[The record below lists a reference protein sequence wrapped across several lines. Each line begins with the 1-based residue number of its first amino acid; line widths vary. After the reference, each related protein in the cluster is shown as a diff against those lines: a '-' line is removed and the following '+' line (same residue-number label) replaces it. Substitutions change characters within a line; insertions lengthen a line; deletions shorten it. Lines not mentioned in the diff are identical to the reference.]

1 MSKKKKKKRRKLDLA
16 QRTLRR
22 AQRQFRQ
29 RIQDVFHIAG
39 FVVVPV
45 RGTQLNFLGRQGEF
59 DSVFLFENL
68 IVIAEDTCLRS
79 SDEIYEHVLRK
90 DMFYEHLRKNKNAF
104 VDYLKSTFPAVRKS
118 MRAEFDASDVILVT
132 LHCSKNRMEERH
144 KQRFPQFHFLED
156 RNLRY
161 FRALATTL
169 GRSLRF
175 ELFKFFGL
183 HAADIKVASGQ
194 PNTTF
199 QGFVLPESPSGFPA
213 GYKIATFYID
223 PETLISLS
231 YVLRKDGWRDSARLY
246 QRMISRRKIRSM
258 RHYLAQDPRVF
269 INNVIVSLPATTRLL
284 DDDNNTVDLANIAK
298 TEALGVQLTNEFNTI
313 GIIDGQHRV
322 FAYHEGNDEFEARI
336 APKRRKQQLL
346 VTGVLYPTNVSED
359 KQREFEAR
367 LFLDINDKQTRTRPE
382 LRQAI
387 EAVVN
392 PFSVIAIARA
402 VVNRLAADGPLC
414 EVLEEDQFDVGKLK
428 TSSIVSYGLRH
439 IVKPEGDDTLFKLW
453 KHPKKAAIQAAIIAA
468 SSERRIKNAPSRT
481 ALDDYLNFSTSEV
494 NRLLIGYKRFIPKEL
509 WTFDRKKSRAL
520 TTTAINGL
528 IFCLRRLIQENKT
541 APTPEAYEAGLRKA
555 NISFTPDRF
564 KYRSSHWRDLGEKI
578 AAKGFLS

>member
-1 MSKKKKKKRRKLDLA
+1 MPKKKKKKRRKLDLA

-29 RIQDVFHIAG
+29 RIQDVFQIAG
-39 FVVVPV
+39 FGVVAV
-45 RGTQLNFLGRQGEF
+45 RGRQLNFLGRQGEF

-90 DMFYEHLRKNKNAF
+90 DMFYEHLRQNKNAF
-104 VDYLKSTFPAVRKS
+104 VDYLKDTFPAVRKL

-284 DDDNNTVDLANIAK
+284 DGDSNTVDVAKIAK
-298 TEALGVQLTNEFNTI
+298 TEALGVQP
-313 GIIDGQHRV
+313 
-322 FAYHEGNDEFEARI
+322 DE
-336 APKRRKQQLL
+336 
-346 VTGVLYPTNVSED
+346 
-359 KQREFEAR
+359 
-367 LFLDINDKQTRTRPE
+367 
-382 LRQAI
+382 
-387 EAVVN
+387 
-392 PFSVIAIARA
+392 
-402 VVNRLAADGPLC
+402 
-414 EVLEEDQFDVGKLK
+414 
-428 TSSIVSYGLRH
+428 
-439 IVKPEGDDTLFKLW
+439 
-453 KHPKKAAIQAAIIAA
+453 
-468 SSERRIKNAPSRT
+468 
-481 ALDDYLNFSTSEV
+481 
-494 NRLLIGYKRFIPKEL
+494 
-509 WTFDRKKSRAL
+509 
-520 TTTAINGL
+520 
-528 IFCLRRLIQENKT
+528 
-541 APTPEAYEAGLRKA
+541 
-555 NISFTPDRF
+555 
-564 KYRSSHWRDLGEKI
+564 
-578 AAKGFLS
+578 